1 MAHPRTFRFG
11 VQVTTAESAT
21 AWREKARKIEDLG
34 YSTLFMPD
42 HFDGTPLAPMVAIA
56 FAAEATSTLRVGH
69 LVLGNDYKHPAI
81 VAKEAATI
89 DLLSDGRLEL
99 GIGAGWMIADYAQ
112 LGIPYDSAGTRI
124 ARLDEA
130 VQVIKGCFADGP
142 FDFAGE
148 HYTITGYDALPAPVQ
163 RPHPPIVIGGGGPK
177 VLRLA
182 GRHADIV
189 GINPNLRAGAIT
201 ADAAQDTL
209 AAVTRQKIGWVREG
223 AEERFDDLE
232 LQIRYFV
239 AAITDD
245 AKGLA
250 EAMAPGF
257 GVDPDDA
264 LEAAVACVGTVD
276 AVCDLLVQRREE
288 WGVSYCV
295 LGEDT
300 YEAFAPVVARLA
312 GT

>member
-1 MAHPRTFRFG
+1 MAHLRTFRFG

-21 AWREKARKIEDLG
+21 AWREKARRIEALG

-42 HFDGTPLAPMVAIA
+42 HFDNTQLAPMVAIA

-69 LVLGNDYKHPAI
+69 LVLGNDYKHPAV
-81 VAKEAATI
+81 VAKEAATV

-99 GIGAGWMIADYAQ
+99 GIGAGWMTADYEQ
-112 LGIPYDSAGTRI
+112 LGLRYDSHGTRI
-124 ARLDEA
+124 DRLDEA
-130 VQVIKGCFADGP
+130 VQVIKGCFAEGP

-148 HYTITGYDALPAPVQ
+148 HYSIVGYDAQPTPVQ
-163 RPHPPIVIGGGGPK
+163 QPRPPLLIGGGGPK
-177 VLRLA
+177 ILRLA

-209 AAVTRQKIGWVREG
+209 SEVTLQKLGWVREG
-223 AEERFDDLE
+223 AGDRFDDLE

-245 AKGLA
+245 AAGMA
-250 EAMAPGF
+250 ELLAPGF
-257 GVDPDDA
+257 GVSPDEA
-264 LEAAVACVGTVD
+264 LDSACACIGTVD
-276 AVCDLLVQRREE
+276 QVCDLLVQRREE

-295 LGEDT
+295 FGEDNF
-300 YEAFAPVVARLA
+300 EAFAPVVARLA